1 MPILAK
7 LVVAHAHC
15 HCTVALIHLATVT
28 LIHCIG
34 HWYTLAN
41 DTLLLHFATVAATVL
56 HWYIDGQW
64 DTDTIWPL
72 LHWYIVLA
80 TDTDWPL
87 IHYLYIWPLLHWYI
101 AGQWDLFTFLRC
113 AIVHLSLHCP
123 LYHTANN
130 TVFSFKR
137 SNAFWETCWQ
147 LHQERG
153 KGTLESGWQKTLNG
167 NSKNPFRE
175 NCCKTYKN
183 NRKVVQSF
191 LISDIIWFSCLAVHA
206 ITDCR
211 VVDSFTHPQIFHFIC
226 FFILIL
232 THIPFLNENFCF

>member
-1 MPILAK
+1 M
-7 LVVAHAHC
+7 
-15 HCTVALIHLATVT
+15 IHYCYISPLLLQQCCTVT
-28 LIHCIG
+28 L
-34 HWYTLAN
+34 LAN
-41 DTLLLHFATVAATVL
+41 GTLIQFGHCYTDTL
-56 HWYIDGQW
+56 Y
-64 DTDTIWPL
+64 
-72 LHWYIVLA
+72 
-80 TDTDWPL
+80 WPL
-87 IHYLYIWPLLHWYI
+87 IHYWYIWSLLHWYI
-101 AGQWDLFTFLRC
+101 AGQWDTFLRC
-113 AIVHLSLHCP
+113 AIVDPSEHSP
-123 LYHTANN
+123 LYHTALNN

-183 NRKVVQSF
+183 NLKVVQSF